1 MNNPQLSSRVLD
13 AADECIVVCDVREP
27 DSPIVY
33 VNDAFEKLTG
43 YTEEECIGRNC
54 RFLQGERT
62 SQGPVDRIRRIIEN
76 REKATVV
83 LLNQRAD
90 GSWFWNELSLSP
102 VHDSTGTVTH
112 YVAIQRDVSR
122 RIRIERDRDEKRE
135 QLERR
140 AHYDWLT
147 ELPNRAR
154 FREEVQDAIRQY
166 REGATRSA
174 VMFVDIDNFKQVN
187 DSLGHPAGDRAL
199 MKLAE
204 RLRQVTRPKD
214 MLARA
219 GGDEF
224 KVLIRDLADV
234 DLESLVTR
242 GLDEVF
248 GPPLVIDN
256 QRLHVKASVGVVE
269 TTILED
275 RELSQVDA
283 ALKTLSRAADRALHR
298 AKDSNGTSYRLYD
311 PSDETFEDFVV
322 QRENRLREAVASGDI
337 RPHYQPIYRIE
348 GDDVA
353 VAAVEALARWEDPD
367 FGTILPSEFIPLAE
381 MTGLIGPLT
390 KQLVRHAC
398 DDLRRWDAP
407 DNVASPASLFINLS
421 PSQLDNRES
430 VQDLAR
436 IVEEECLDIADVW
449 FEVTESSLL
458 EHLDRLQWLQERGH
472 GIVVDDFGTG
482 YSSLERLRELSVD
495 ALKIDMSFVHG
506 IADSRADRAVIKGI
520 CTMGRHLGVRVI
532 AEGVETRDQLDFLR
546 RQGCRTVQGYLLDRP
561 SSRLDFVDM
570 HAPLSSD

>member
-1 MNNPQLSSRVLD
+1 MSNPQLSSRVLD

-33 VNDAFEKLTG
+33 VNDAFEELTG

-76 REKATVV
+76 RETATVV

-122 RIRIERDRDEKRE
+122 RIRAERERDEKRE

-140 AHYDWLT
+140 VHYDWLT
-147 ELPNRAR
+147 GLPNRAQ
-154 FREEVQDAIRQY
+154 FRKGVRDAIRGY
-166 REGATRSA
+166 RDRGTRSA
-174 VMFVDIDNFKQVN
+174 VMFLDIDNFKQVN
-187 DSLGHPAGDRAL
+187 DSLGHPAGDRVL
-199 MKLAE
+199 KKLAE

-224 KVLIRDLADV
+224 KILVQDLAGV
-234 DLESLVTR
+234 DLDSLVTN

-256 QRLHVKASVGVVE
+256 QPIHLNASVGVVE
-269 TTILED
+269 TTLLEERD
-275 RELSQVDA
+275 LNQVDA
-283 ALKTLSRAADRALHR
+283 ALKTLTRAADRALYR
-298 AKDSNGTSYRLYD
+298 AKESNGTSYHSHD
-311 PSDETFEDFVV
+311 PGDESFEDFVI
-322 QRENRLREAVASGDI
+322 QRENRLREAVSAGDI
-337 RPHYQPIYRIE
+337 RPNYQPIYRVE
-348 GDDVA
+348 GGEVA
-353 VAAVEALARWEDPD
+353 VAAIETLARWEDPD
-367 FGTILPSEFIPLAE
+367 FGTVMPADFIPLAE

-390 KQLVRHAC
+390 EQMVRHAC
-398 DDLRRWDAP
+398 DDLRHWTAP
-407 DNVASPASLFINLS
+407 DTFASPASLFVNLS
-421 PSQLDNRES
+421 PAQLDDRDS
-430 VQDLAR
+430 VEELAR
-436 IVEEECLDIADVW
+436 VVEDECLDVADVW

-458 EHLDRLQWLQERGH
+458 EHLDRLRWIQDRGH

-482 YSSLERLRELSVD
+482 FSSLERLRELSVD
-495 ALKIDMSFVHG
+495 GLKIDMSFVHG

-520 CTMGRHLGVRVI
+520 CTMGRHLGIQVI
-532 AEGVETRDQLDFLR
+532 AEGVETPEQLDFLR

-561 SSRLDFVDM
+561 SSRLEMIDM
-570 HAPLSSD
+570 HAPLNSD